1 MNGTPTY
8 GTLREAIVSIKETWP
23 DAVSW
28 PELLNLEEILSRV
41 EPDSGAPLPE
51 SAREP
56 VEEVLQRLS
65 QELGALVA
73 HPPGITI
80 KPCEL
85 LERWAGL
92 GPA

>member
-23 DAVSW
+23 DTAGW

-41 EPDSGAPLPE
+41 EPSSGAPLPE
-51 SAREP
+51 TARKP
-56 VEEVLQRLS
+56 VEDVLRRLS
-65 QELGALVA
+65 EELGELVA
-73 HPPGITI
+73 RPPGITI

-85 LERWAGL
+85 LERWAEFGS
-92 GPA
+92 A